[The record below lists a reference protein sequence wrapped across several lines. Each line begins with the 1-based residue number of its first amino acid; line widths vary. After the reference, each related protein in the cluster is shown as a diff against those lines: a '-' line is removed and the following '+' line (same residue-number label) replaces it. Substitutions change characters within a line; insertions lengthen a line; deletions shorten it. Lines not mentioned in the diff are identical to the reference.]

1 MQEKR
6 KYRDLSKNTILFT
19 INSFGSQLISFLLV
33 PLYTYVLS
41 TNDYGTA
48 DLITS
53 TVQLLVPVLTLN
65 IQDAVLRFSLDKEY
79 DKRAVISVGIKHNF
93 IGLILLL
100 FGIIA
105 VRGLRVL
112 SLDNIYIYFLIMSF
126 ILNGLHNSFSMYLK
140 ANDKV
145 YVLVISGIINTLIT
159 CVLNILLLV
168 TFKNGITGYLIANV
182 AGIFIAVCIMLIC
195 GGIYKEFRFKTE
207 KKLSQAMIGY
217 ALPLVMNSVAW
228 WINNAS
234 DKYIL
239 TFFCGIAVNGIFSVA
254 YKIPTI
260 LSTIQGVFYNS
271 WSVSAITE
279 FDENDSDGFMGTMYT
294 LYSCMSILGCSGIML
309 LNYPLARILYAKGFF
324 EAWYYV
330 PLLLLGATFN
340 GIALFEG
347 CMFTAVKKTKEV
359 FRTTL
364 IGAVVNTITNIVFI
378 WLIGPLGAAIAT
390 MLGYFTV
397 WLMRTIHL
405 RGIVKMKVNWKTQIL
420 ITIILFIQSVVALKQ
435 GMEAIQAICLVLIFV
450 FQYSYIKR
458 LLVKVRELILRRK

>member
-1 MQEKR
+1 MQWKS
-6 KYRDLSKNTILFT
+6 KYKDLSKNTILFM
-19 INSFGSQLISFLLV
+19 INSFGSKIISFLLV

-41 TNDYGTA
+41 TKDYGTA

-53 TVQLLVPVLTLN
+53 MVQLLVPVLTLN

-79 DKRAVISVGIKHNF
+79 DKKDVISIGIKHNF

-100 FGIIA
+100 LGSIA
-105 VRGLRVL
+105 ARMLGVL
-112 SLDNIYIYFLIMSF
+112 LLNNTYMYFLIVSF

-145 YVLVISGIINTLIT
+145 YVLVISGIANTLFV
-159 CVLNILLLV
+159 CVLNIFLLV
-168 TFKNGITGYLIANV
+168 TFKLGITGYLIANV
-182 AGIFIAVCIMLIC
+182 AGIVMAVSIMFIC
-195 GGIYKEFRFKTE
+195 GGIYKNLRLETE
-207 KKLSQAMIGY
+207 KKLNQAMIGY

-239 TFFCGIAVNGIFSVA
+239 TFFCGFAVNGIFSVA

-260 LSTIQGVFYNS
+260 LSTIQSVFYNS

-279 FDENDSDGFMGTMYT
+279 FDENDSDGFMGNIYT
-294 LYSCMSILGCSGIML
+294 LYSCVSILGCSAIML
-309 LNYPLARILYAKGFF
+309 LNYPLASILYAKDFF
-324 EAWYYV
+324 EAWHYV

-347 CMFTAVKKTKEV
+347 CIFTAVKKTKEV

-364 IGAVVNTITNIVFI
+364 IGAVVNTIANILFI
-378 WLIGPLGAAIAT
+378 WLIGPFGAAIAT

-397 WLMRTIHL
+397 WLLRTIHL
-405 RGIVKMKVNWKTQIL
+405 RSIVKMKVNWKTQI
-420 ITIILFIQSVVALKQ
+420 ITTIILSAQCVVALNQ
-435 GMEAIQAICLVLIFV
+435 GFEAIEAICLMLICV
-450 FQYSYIKR
+450 FQYSYIK
-458 LLVKVRELILRRK
+458 KF